1 VDGGA
6 ATQAPF
12 ARDGRRDD
20 GWNETTLGSP
30 SPTSSD
36 EENAADD
43 AYGDLPVCR
52 RAQAE
57 RPSRAQSNGRPAAS
71 RRRGGIVPNAGR
83 LQGKGGVPQGG
94 SSSRALSVSLQP
106 LSSRDGDA
114 QLSNSSAVRAS
125 VLPSRGATDRVG
137 GAPSRQSNGPPP
149 SDRAPELRR
158 DASESARVELPGNRA
173 DEPVVPFDAPSLPL
187 QPYASW
193 HPSSCAASEREAFPH
208 LTNLL

>member
-1 VDGGA
+1 M
-6 ATQAPF
+6 
-12 ARDGRRDD
+12 RR
-20 GWNETTLGSP
+20 S
-30 SPTSSD
+30 
-36 EENAADD
+36 NAADD

-57 RPSRAQSNGRPAAS
+57 RPSRAQSNGRAAAS

-114 QLSNSSAVRAS
+114 QLSSSSAVRAS

-173 DEPVVPFDAPSLPL
+173 DVPVVPFDAPSLPL
-187 QPYASW
+187 PYASW